1 MTTMERL
8 GSVSHRMRRFT
19 FVDEIEEA
27 AQQEEPLDLPS
38 NSDVASTQPF
48 NTAINVAPLNTEN
61 TDNFMR
67 FDVDDEESQKDVST
81 HH

>member
-1 MTTMERL
+1 MVQL
-8 GSVSHRMRRFT
+8 GSASHRMRRFT

-38 NSDVASTQPF
+38 NLDEASMPPF
-48 NTAINVAPLNTEN
+48 SPAINVAPLNTEN

-67 FDVDDEESQKDVST
+67 FDFDDDESQKEAST